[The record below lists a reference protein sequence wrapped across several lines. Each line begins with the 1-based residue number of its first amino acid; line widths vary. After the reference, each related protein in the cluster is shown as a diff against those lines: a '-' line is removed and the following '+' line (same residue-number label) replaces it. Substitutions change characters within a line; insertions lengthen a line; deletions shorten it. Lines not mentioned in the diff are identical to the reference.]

1 MAKIEPGN
9 IVLDVGCGDGL
20 IGFGALEQVGPNGQV
35 IFSDISADLMARCR
49 QTAEEIHALDRRRF
63 LTGSADDLR
72 DIADGSIDVVTT
84 RSVLISV
91 AAKDRA
97 LREFC
102 RVLRPGARAVIAE
115 PINRYSYPEPPDV
128 FLGYDVAPVADIA
141 AKLIALYGRVE
152 TARIAPMLDFDE
164 RDIVALA
171 ERAGFK
177 EIHLDL
183 RIDVEATPKADWDS
197 FVQRSGN
204 PLSPTL
210 EDAMNEALSA
220 KERDQLTNYLRPLV
234 EHGGGIQRRAFA
246 FIAALKGPYHQDG
259 SARGTE
265 GR

>member
-1 MAKIEPGN
+1 MAEIKPGN
-9 IVLDVGCGDGL
+9 AVLDVGCGDGL

-35 IFSDISADLMARCR
+35 IFSDISADLIARCR
-49 QTAEEIHALDRRRF
+49 QTAEEIHALDRCRF

-72 DIADGSIDVVTT
+72 DIADGSIAVVTT
-84 RSVLISV
+84 RSVLIYV

-97 LREFC
+97 LREFY

-128 FLGYDVAPVADIA
+128 FLGYDVGRVAD
-141 AKLIALYGRVE
+141 KLIALYGRVE

-164 RDIVALA
+164 RDLVALA

-197 FVQRSGN
+197 FVKRSGN

-210 EDAMNEALSA
+210 EEAMNEALSA

-246 FIAALKGPYHQDG
+246 FIAALKEPYHQDG